1 MVLVV
6 WIWIPLI
13 KMVGYVT
20 KSIVIKE
27 KEFMSQRQTQQTE
40 LFPTKINNLERYS
53 LQIWL
58 WIVKIDIK
66 EWISFW

>member
-13 KMVGYVT
+13 NMVGYVT

-27 KEFMSQRQTQQTE
+27 KEFMSQCQTQQTE